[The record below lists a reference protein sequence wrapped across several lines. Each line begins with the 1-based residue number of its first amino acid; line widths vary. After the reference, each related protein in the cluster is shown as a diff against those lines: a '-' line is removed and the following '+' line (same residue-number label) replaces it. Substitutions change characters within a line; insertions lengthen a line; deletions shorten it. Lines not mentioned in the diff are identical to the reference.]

1 MKLWEVK
8 AQALRLMFADSD
20 MNFSQA
26 EFEDNTVFD
35 NANTREKLV
44 RMNDSIARAIDI
56 YYQYNKEQTK
66 MWTDIPLYYTYVI
79 TQSDGT
85 TYTLQSGESLAR
97 DVYGVHTVVDGSGNV
112 VLEDITVVY
121 TFVNRLDLSTLPN
134 DFSYPTRIDVLE
146 DSGGY
151 MNPLNDISYYYDEVD
166 GNIYFHEM
174 DFASYDSDTV
184 KLAIKFRVF
193 YKVDIINIDTSTT
206 LNDIT
211 YDLSTN
217 TSVPNDVQ
225 RMIPYFIKGELFQED
240 EPDLANIAKQEYI
253 AYVAQRPRK
262 TFSKVQTKV
271 RQSYHRT
278 RGE

>member
-134 DFSYPTRIDVLE
+134 DFSYPTRIDLLK
-146 DSGGY
+146 DKDGY
-151 MNPLNDISYYYDEVD
+151 VNPLNDISYYYDEVD

-193 YKVDIINIDTSTT
+193 YKVDIINIDTSAT

-217 TSVPNDVQ
+217 TSVPVDVQ